1 MTPIG
6 TRRLTAAIVTTT
18 VLLSACDGSG
28 DADPGTTVPV
38 TDAAET
44 TTTQGVESVT
54 TTMSTSAVSTDVAR
68 TTAPSSTSGS
78 VTTTTAGVPV
88 TTDWTAIVTDIY
100 RQVVE
105 LPKEPSVDAVTQ
117 LCLPGSPCESERLAT
132 VEFLTSGGLHVEGG
146 SEYRIDSVEY
156 QGTLDDV
163 PLDEALEVTLIL
175 RITVTLIEESR
186 LVEEDGSVNAT
197 LAPDETV
204 TAGEQYSQTVS
215 LGRTSVDAGWQL
227 SALGV
232 LG

>member
-1 MTPIG
+1 M
-6 TRRLTAAIVTTT
+6 AAIVTMT
-18 VLLSACDGSG
+18 VLSACDGGG
-28 DADPGTTVPV
+28 DADLATTVPV
-38 TDAAET
+38 TNAAET
-44 TTTQGVESVT
+44 TTSQGLESGT
-54 TTMSTSAVSTDVAR
+54 TTMSSSPVSNDVAP

-78 VTTTTAGVPV
+78 VTTTTADVPV
-88 TTDWTAIVTDIY
+88 PTDWTAIVTDIY

-105 LPKEPSVDAVTQ
+105 LPMEPSVDAVTQ
-117 LCLPGSPCESERLAT
+117 LCLPDSPCESERLAT
-132 VEFLTSGGLHVEGG
+132 VDFLTSGGLHVEGG

-175 RITVTLIEESR
+175 RITVTSIEESR

-197 LAPDETV
+197 LAPDETL

-215 LGRTSVDAGWQL
+215 LGRASVDAAWQL

>member
-1 MTPIG
+1 M
-6 TRRLTAAIVTTT
+6 AAIVTMT
-18 VLLSACDGSG
+18 VLSACDGGG
-28 DADPGTTVPV
+28 DADLGTTVPV

-44 TTTQGVESVT
+44 TTTRAVESGT
-54 TTMSTSAVSTDVAR
+54 TTTSSTAASNDVAR

-78 VTTTTAGVPV
+78 VTTTTAGVPA
-88 TTDWTAIVTDIY
+88 TTDWTSIVTDIY
-100 RQVVE
+100 RRVVE
-105 LPKEPSVDAVTQ
+105 LPMEPSVDAVTQ
-117 LCLPGSPCESERLAT
+117 LCLPSSPCESERLAT

-156 QGTLDDV
+156 QGTLDGV

-175 RITVTLIEESR
+175 RITVTSIEESR

-197 LAPDETV
+197 LAPDETL

-215 LGRTSVDAGWQL
+215 LGRTSVDAVWQL